1 MSSTIDRIKTHES
14 TELKGSTKKDQ
25 TLIGLL
31 KTASKLVEKE
41 GVNDK
46 IIEIADK

>member
-1 MSSTIDRIKTHES
+1 
-14 TELKGSTKKDQ
+14 
-25 TLIGLL
+25 LIGLL